1 MAGFYKVRQWGNF
14 DAKSKEP
21 FKISRS
27 KIDLFTE
34 CPRCFYLDQRY
45 GIKRPDFPPFS
56 LNNAVD
62 ALFKKEFDI
71 HRAKG
76 TAHPLMKEYGID
88 AVPFKHKEMD
98 AWRDAM
104 KRGVQFVHKGTN
116 LLVRGGVDDVW
127 QGSDGKLIV
136 VDYKAT
142 SGKEEI
148 TLDDAWKDAYK
159 RQVEVYQWLFKMNGF
174 EVSDTAY
181 FVYANGQEDKEA
193 FDGKLEFSITVLPY
207 VGNTDWIEPV
217 LEKIAPTLKSDTV
230 PPVGTSCDYCMYRD
244 VAGKLLLKKYQ
255 DGKAK

>member
-1 MAGFYKVRQWGNF
+1 MAGFYKVRQWGNY
-14 DAKSKEP
+14 DPKSKEP

-34 CPRCFYLDQRY
+34 CPRCFYLDQKF

-76 TAHPLMKEYGID
+76 SAHPLMKEYGID

-104 KRGVQFVHKGTN
+104 KRGVQYVHKPTN

-127 QGSDGKLIV
+127 QDTEGKLIV

-142 SGKEEI
+142 AGKEEI
-148 TLDDAWKDAYK
+148 TLDEAWKDGYK
-159 RQVEVYQWLFKMNGF
+159 RQVEIYQWLFKMNGF
-174 EVSDTAY
+174 EVSPVAY

-193 FDGKLEFSITVLPY
+193 FDGKLEFTITVLPY
-207 VGNTDWIEPV
+207 TGNTDWIEAV
-217 LEKIAPTLKSDTV
+217 LEKISATLKSDAI
-230 PPVGTSCDYCMYRD
+230 PSVGDNCDYCMYRD
-244 VAGKLLLKKYQ
+244 VAGRLLLKQYQ
-255 DGKAK
+255 HEKKK